1 MRRLRI
7 LALSGLALIV
17 CMFLAA
23 CGGGGTKP
31 APPPSGPVIISTSPP
46 QGAINTPY
54 IFQLGASGGTGRYT
68 WSIASGT
75 LPPGLALDQST
86 AQVNGTPTQFGS
98 WIFTIEVTDANNLS
112 DEYNVTVNI
121 SGLVVVACDSCT
133 SGFTLPPGTPGV
145 PYSATFSVTGGQSQ
159 PPYTWCIVETSGTCD
174 NGSQGALPPGL
185 MLSTVNNQGIVS
197 GTPTTPGAP
206 THFTIQA
213 SDSETI
219 PAHGSAMISLTII
232 EITTT
237 SLPNANLNTVYN
249 QNVTVAGGTSP
260 YTWSITSGSLPP
272 GLTLCTRSTGGNCAI
287 TGTPTTLGV
296 YNFTVQAADAETPA
310 ATASAA
316 LSIDVQGPTLK
327 VQTTSLPAATVSLPY
342 SSTLLA
348 TGGVPPLTWCVKE
361 PSGGG
366 CDNGSGGALPA
377 GVTLNTA
384 TGAISGTPTASGKS
398 IFVVQVSDSE
408 NPPQIALSQT
418 PLSIT
423 VNPAITNSQ
432 LHGNF
437 AFSLNGYDSG
447 NPYMM
452 AGAFVAD
459 GNGNITSGSLD
470 RNDGSGEPIDGTT
483 GAVTPQT
490 MTTGSVYSLNA
501 DGTGTMTIVTNQ
513 GSYKFSLVVSG
524 TGCTPTSSNSGCG
537 RLIQRD
543 SSNPQIYG
551 SGVLKV
557 QDSAFFQASQITPG
571 NFALVYSG
579 YDTAGKR
586 YSGAGA
592 MGTEPATQINVD
604 CNNNGWGLQTCPM
617 DVNDNGSPHS
627 NPFGGTLSS
636 TIDTNTGR
644 GSYAQFS
651 FPNDP
656 NGNCLGTSG
665 STACS
670 YAYYVVNAKELILI
684 SADPVT
690 KPANLTLWSAVRQ
703 VRAPSGWTN
712 AALLGSSVVEL
723 NAVDSSSGS
732 GVPDITA
739 GLFKGDGAGN
749 ATLNSD
755 ENKGGT
761 LNLQQTS
768 SGTYVIDPLTG
779 RVALGGFSTQFGSTP
794 PVLYLTAANS
804 AVAVGTDTE
813 ATYGVLEPQAGAPF
827 TNASVESA
835 YAGGTAWPVISG
847 VTNSVTAM
855 FADGVGNINGTQI
868 TSGPAGPGGPNSLIL
883 TYLVDAT
890 GRAVVKQN
898 GNQFGILYV
907 VSPNKVIMLPAA
919 STDSTPAMNGMALGP
934 AS

>member
-1 MRRLRI
+1 
-7 LALSGLALIV
+7 
-17 CMFLAA
+17 MFLAA
-23 CGGGGTKP
+23 CGGGGSKPP
-31 APPPSGPVIISTSPP
+31 APPSPPVIVSTTPP

-54 IFQLGASGGTGRYT
+54 VFQLGANGGTGAYT

-75 LPPGLALDQST
+75 LPPGLVFDASL

-98 WIFTIEVTDANNLS
+98 WIFTIKVTDANNLS

-121 SGLVVVACDSCT
+121 SGLVVVACNSCT
-133 SGFTLPPGTPGV
+133 SGFSLPPGTPGV
-145 PYSATFSVTGGQSQ
+145 PYSATFSVTGGESQ
-159 PPYTWCIVETSGTCD
+159 PPYTWCIVEASGTCD
-174 NGSQGALPPGL
+174 NGSGGALPLGL
-185 MLSTVNNQGIVS
+185 TLTTVNNQGIVS

-213 SDSETI
+213 TDSETI
-219 PAHGSAMISLTII
+219 PARGSALVSLTII
-232 EITTT
+232 EIATT
-237 SLPNANLNTVYN
+237 SLPNANLNTPYS
-249 QNVTVAGGTSP
+249 QNVTVVGGSLP

-272 GLTLCTRSTGGNCAI
+272 GLSLCPHYTGAVCSI

-296 YNFTVQAADAETPA
+296 YNFTVQAADGETPPS
-310 ATASAA
+310 TASAA
-316 LSIDVQGPTLK
+316 LSINVQGPTLK

-342 SSTLLA
+342 SSTLQA

-361 PSGGG
+361 TSGG
-366 CDNGSGGALPA
+366 CDNGSGGAMPA
-377 GVTLNTA
+377 GVTLNTS
-384 TGAISGTPTASGKS
+384 TGVISGTPTASGKS
-398 IFVVQVSDSE
+398 IFVVQVQDSE
-408 NPPQIALSQT
+408 SPPQIALSQT

-447 NPYMM
+447 NPFMM

-459 GNGNITSGSLD
+459 GNGNITSGFLD

-513 GSYKFSLVVSG
+513 GTYQFSVVVSG

-557 QDSAFFQASQITPG
+557 QDPAFFQASQITPG

-617 DVNDNGSPHS
+617 DVNDNGSPNS

-636 TIDTNTGR
+636 NIDTNTGR
-644 GSYAQFS
+644 GSYAQFN

-670 YAYYVVNAKELILI
+670 YAYYVVNAKEMILI

-703 VRAPSGWTN
+703 IRAPSGWTN
-712 AALLGSSVVEL
+712 AALLGASVVEL

-739 GLFKGDGAGN
+739 GLFTGDGAGN
-749 ATLNSD
+749 ATFNSD

-768 SGTYVIDPLTG
+768 TGTYAIDTHTG
-779 RVALGGFSTQFGSTP
+779 RVTLSGFSTQFGTTP
-794 PVLYLTAANS
+794 AVLYLTAANS

-813 ATYGVLEPQAGAPF
+813 ATSGVLEPQTGAPY

-855 FADGVGNINGTQI
+855 FADGVGNINATQI

-883 TYLVDAT
+883 TYLVDTT
-890 GRAVVKQN
+890 GRAVVKQS

-907 VSPNKVIMLPAA
+907 VSPNKVIMLPAG
-919 STDSTPAMNGMALGP
+919 STDTSPAMNGMALGP